1 MCSTTWCETSSGV
14 VGASGL
20 DVAVVPA
27 AAADLVDEAH
37 FFGVGLDGREGWE
50 GYEILGRGFWW
61 IRVYDVGDGL
71 VDRWCVV
78 EEEEVMGMGLID

>member
-1 MCSTTWCETSSGV
+1 MRSPCQRRSTRIPNSMCSTTWCETSSGV

-37 FFGVGLDGREGWE
+37 FFGVGLDGREGC
-50 GYEILGRGFWW
+50 G
-61 IRVYDVGDGL
+61 
-71 VDRWCVV
+71 
-78 EEEEVMGMGLID
+78 

>member
-1 MCSTTWCETSSGV
+1 MCSTTWRETSSGI

-37 FFGVGLDGREGWE
+37 FWGWVWMGGREGWEGWE

-61 IRVYDVGDGL
+61 SRVYD
-71 VDRWCVV
+71 
-78 EEEEVMGMGLID
+78 MGGGLIGLWWS